1 MFRLKP
7 LALLIGLLGTTHSY
21 AASNTADLTQSG
33 AQNTAA
39 LTQTGQG
46 NHSVQIQLG
55 TDTRQTVLQTG
66 ELNAVSIY
74 QGKGPAGLL
83 ISISVVKATWW
94 RFIRTPEDGLP
105 WRLRSEA
112 A

>member
-46 NHSVQIQLG
+46 NHSVQVQLG

-66 ELNAVSIY
+66 ELNAASIY
-74 QGKGPAGLL
+74 QGE
-83 ISISVVKATWW
+83 
-94 RFIRTPEDGLP
+94 RTRGTIDIDQSGESHLVEIYQDTRG
-105 WRLRSEA
+105 
-112 A
+112 